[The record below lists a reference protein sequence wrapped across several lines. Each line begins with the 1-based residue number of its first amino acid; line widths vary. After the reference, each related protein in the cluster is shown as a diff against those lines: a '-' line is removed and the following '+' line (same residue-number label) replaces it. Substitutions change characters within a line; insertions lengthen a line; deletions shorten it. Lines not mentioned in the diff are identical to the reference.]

1 MNGIKSKRDAQ
12 CGERDRERRNTR
24 DKRRGAL
31 PAAPFGGQR
40 TSKPTKRA
48 GERTWESAGTGCVRA
63 SKVNEEEEGEDEG
76 E

>member
-12 CGERDRERRNTR
+12 CGEGEREKKRRSTR
-24 DKRRGAL
+24 DKRRRPL

-48 GERTWESAGTGCVRA
+48 GERT
-63 SKVNEEEEGEDEG
+63 
-76 E
+76 